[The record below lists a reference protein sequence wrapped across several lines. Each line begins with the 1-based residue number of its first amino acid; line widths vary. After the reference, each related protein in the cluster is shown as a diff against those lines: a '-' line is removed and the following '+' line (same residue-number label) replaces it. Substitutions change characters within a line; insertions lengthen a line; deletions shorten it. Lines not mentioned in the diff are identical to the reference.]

1 MADPAADVDL
11 DSVIDRLLEGE
22 FVGVC
27 VGRLVVAL
35 GEVVGVVWSIGSVEE
50 EEEEEQSKGGGL
62 GDFNGILADGGDLG
76 FCGQTMLETRT
87 TGRFDEAVLVALS
100 RWAVSFLPSGNIT
113 WTGVTPRDNRNTSN

>member
-1 MADPAADVDL
+1 
-11 DSVIDRLLEGE
+11 LEGE
-22 FVGVC
+22 FVGVF
-27 VGRLVVAL
+27 VARLVVAL
-35 GEVVGVVWSIGSVEE
+35 VGVVGVVGSIGSVE